1 MVLLHLTSDETWLVN
16 RKTALQGYS
25 NIAAKMLPMYIRP
38 RIHFAM
44 ALTLA
49 EEAKEQF
56 DEQLILLSELSRLID
71 EPTRDTDV
79 HENSILLMILILH
92 YLKDPKLWE
101 LWYTP
106 CYG

>member
-1 MVLLHLTSDETWLVN
+1 M
-16 RKTALQGYS
+16 Q
-25 NIAAKMLPMYIRP
+25 AKC
-38 RIHFAM
+38 HFAM
-44 ALTLA
+44 AFTLA

-106 CYG
+106 